1 MTSARGWVGMTEG
14 VTEKPQK
21 AHVGCYYCGVYAKIE
36 ITDKDEDPSALVQY
50 CPNCGKSTDV
60 LEVYR

>member
-1 MTSARGWVGMTEG
+1 MTEG